1 VYFRLTELPY
11 MPMIPDNFTIESAD
25 WSNDDDRTACSSVR
39 EAVFVIEQQV
49 PRDDELDSFDAVSRH
64 VLARDLQGNP
74 IGTGRL
80 TSQHIIGRMAVAK
93 EWRSRGVGAAILRRL
108 IEQARALNYPSIELH
123 AQTHAVPFY
132 DKLGFVKFGDE
143 FVECGIQHFHM
154 RTDLAPNEI
163 PERAAPPPRPDV
175 HIVPVTD
182 RDGAVAETL
191 QLIAAAR
198 RELCIYTRDLD
209 APLFDNDS
217 VLEALKQFSI
227 SGRGNSIRIIVQE
240 PRIPSQRGHRLIALS
255 QRMSSVFS
263 LRTPTQDEDLQYP
276 SAFVINDVR
285 GFYFRVLGSRFEGES
300 VNYSPGKHAQYLEF
314 FNRVWERSEPSEE
327 LRQLS
332 L

>member
-1 VYFRLTELPY
+1 
-11 MPMIPDNFTIESAD
+11 MIPDDFTIESAE
-25 WSNDDDRTACSSVR
+25 WSNDSDRTACASVR

-49 PRDDELDSFDAVSRH
+49 PRDDELDSFDTVSKH
-64 VLARDLQGNP
+64 VLARDLHGNP
-74 IGTGRL
+74 IGTGRV
-80 TSQHIIGRMAVAK
+80 TPQHVIGRMAVAQN
-93 EWRSRGVGAAILRRL
+93 WRSHGVGAAILRRL
-108 IEQARALNYPSIELH
+108 IEQARALNYPSVELH

-132 DKLGFVKFGDE
+132 EKLGFAKFGDE
-143 FVECGIQHFHM
+143 FVECGIKHFHM
-154 RTDLAPNEI
+154 RLDLTPNEL
-163 PERAAPPPRPDV
+163 PDRAAPPPRPDV
-175 HIVPVTD
+175 RIAQVTD
-182 RDGAVAETL
+182 RDGAIIETL

-209 APLFDNDS
+209 PSLFDNDA
-217 VLEALKQFSI
+217 VFEALKQLSI
-227 SGRGNSIRIIVQE
+227 SGRGGAIRIIVQE
-240 PRIPSQRGHRLIALS
+240 PRVPAQRGHRLIALS
-255 QRMSSVFS
+255 QRMSSVFA

-285 GFYFRVLGSRFEGES
+285 GFYFRVLGSRFEGEA